1 MNINQFFVE
10 GGIFMYPLL
19 ACSVVLV
26 AAVLYHILV
35 NVRMGGISSDLMRLW
50 QEVRAGDKAARRAF
64 LERIVRRRTV
74 AERLLSLIVTHA
86 RVDESE
92 LRELVQARAK
102 EEFVNLE
109 AGLSTIE
116 TIVNIAP
123 MFGILGTASGL
134 VEVFGAYGSSTDQ
147 DKIAQGIAQAL
158 NTTITGLAIAA
169 PGVIAASYF
178 TRKLAKRAAR
188 MEALMSEVIAYRSC
202 LEER

>member
-35 NVRMGGISSDLMRLW
+35 NVRLGGISSDLMRLW

>member
-19 ACSVVLV
+19 ACSVVLL

-35 NVRMGGISSDLMRLW
+35 NVRLGGISSDLLRLW
-50 QEVRAGDKAARRAF
+50 QEVRAGDQGARREF
-64 LERIVRRRTV
+64 LARIARRRTV
-74 AERLLSLIVTHA
+74 SERLLSLIVTHA

-134 VEVFGAYGSSTDQ
+134 VEVFGAYGSATDQ

-169 PGVIAASYF
+169 PGVIAGSYF

-188 MEALMSEVIAYRSC
+188 MEALMSEVVAYRAC

>member
-35 NVRMGGISSDLMRLW
+35 NLRMGGISSDLMRLW
-50 QEVRAGDKAARRAF
+50 QEVRAGDKATRRTF

>member
-35 NVRMGGISSDLMRLW
+35 NVRLGGISSDLMRLW
-50 QEVRAGDKAARRAF
+50 LEVRAGDNAARRAF

>member
-1 MNINQFFVE
+1 MSINQFFVE

-26 AAVLYHILV
+26 AAVLYHVLV
-35 NVRMGGISSDLMRLW
+35 NVRLGGISSDLMRLW

-74 AERLLSLIVTHA
+74 AERLLSLVVTHA